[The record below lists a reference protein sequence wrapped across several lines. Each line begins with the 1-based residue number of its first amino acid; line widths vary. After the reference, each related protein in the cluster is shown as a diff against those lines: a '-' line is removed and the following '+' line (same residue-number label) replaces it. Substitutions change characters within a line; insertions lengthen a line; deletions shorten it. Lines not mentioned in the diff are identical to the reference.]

1 MYALHSHIFFTTV
14 YSAGRTYRHSVL
26 PSPLSLP
33 FRYTSSF
40 PFGHTHAYTLESG
53 PAGARGSSMSA
64 DDRQGRRVC
73 PGLNWVRVI
82 SCGMSTNSLCPP
94 LLLQAYR
101 PLQQIE

>member
-40 PFGHTHAYTLESG
+40 PFGHTHAYTLDQLGHVGRQCRPTAVSVG
-53 PAGARGSSMSA
+53 ASVPALIGYA
-64 DDRQGRRVC
+64 
-73 PGLNWVRVI
+73 L
-82 SCGMSTNSLCPP
+82 
-94 LLLQAYR
+94 
-101 PLQQIE
+101 